1 LSIEEWIIA
10 FLPGA
15 MRAATPLIFA
25 ALGVL
30 LAERSGVLMIG
41 VEGAM
46 LLGALFSIVVALLTG
61 DAWLGFLFAGL
72 VGAAAGLFLGG
83 LTVRLPTDQVVVGIA
98 FNLVVLGLTSFVFR
112 LLGPVGVYRIAP
124 PIPTLELSIMG
135 AVFPAPP
142 LTGMA
147 LSLTLITWVL
157 LFRTGP
163 GLKLRAMGERAH
175 AAHAAGID
183 VVRSRIV
190 VLVLAGVLCAF
201 GGAALTVGWV
211 RVFTENITL
220 GRGFIALAAVYFGRW
235 HPGWALAGCL
245 LFGMGDA
252 LALRLQAAGGGGTPF
267 YLMTIPYLLTL
278 VVVGITGKAVGPQD
292 AGKPYGRG

>member
-1 LSIEEWIIA
+1 MFTEEWIVA

-61 DAWLGFLFAGL
+61 DAWLGFLAAGF
-72 VGAAAGLFLGG
+72 VGAVAGLFLGG
-83 LTVRLPTDQVVVGIA
+83 MTVRLPTDQVVVGIA

-112 LLGPVGVYRIAP
+112 LLGPVGAYRIAP
-124 PIPTLELSIMG
+124 AIPTLELPLMG
-135 AVFPAPP
+135 AVVAVPP
-142 LTGMA
+142 LTGTA
-147 LSLTLITWVL
+147 LLLTLGTWIL

-163 GLKLRAMGERAH
+163 GLKLRSMGEKAH
-175 AAHAAGID
+175 AAHAAGIN
-183 VVRSRIV
+183 VVKSRIV
-190 VLVLAGVLCAF
+190 VVVVAGILCAL
-201 GGAALTVGWV
+201 GGAALTIGWV
-211 RVFTENITL
+211 RVFTDNITL

-235 HPGWALAGCL
+235 HPGWALLGCF
-245 LFGMGDA
+245 LFGMGEA
-252 LALRLQAAGGGGTPF
+252 VALRLQAAGGGGTPF